1 MLSALWEDIEIA
13 WDWTY
18 LHFGCEYFCG
28 TLKDLWLKKNDS
40 GFTARIAKARLSFF
54 SSLICNS
61 FEVLFLS
68 VLYTLVGVRL
78 CGQRLTSFRPCEY
91 LMILS
96 RGSFCELI
104 LLSQGGREEWSGEE
118 GAERRWGEVT
128 FLLAQTSA
136 CKSLSVILIFV
147 FSTDHLDAL
156 LRYLKEQSL
165 AHQKFV
171 WVLNIS
177 RNGYKKLS
185 LNRSVMI
192 SSEVSPLFR
201 ILFIVFVYSFTV
213 LFLWSVKASNQE
225 RF

>member
-1 MLSALWEDIEIA
+1 MLSALWGDIEIA

-28 TLKDLWLKKNDS
+28 TLKDLWLKKKMILVLQRELQGLGS
-40 GFTARIAKARLSFF
+40 LSFLAWF
-54 SSLICNS
+54 VIH
-61 FEVLFLS
+61 LS
-68 VLYTLVGVRL
+68 ILYTLVGVRL
-78 CGQRLTSFRPCEY
+78 GGQRLTSFRPCEY

-104 LLSQGGREEWSGEE
+104 LLSQGGREEGSGEE
-118 GAERRWGEVT
+118 GAGRRWGEVT
-128 FLLAQTSA
+128 FLLSQTSA

-213 LFLWSVKASNQE
+213 FFLWSVKASNQE